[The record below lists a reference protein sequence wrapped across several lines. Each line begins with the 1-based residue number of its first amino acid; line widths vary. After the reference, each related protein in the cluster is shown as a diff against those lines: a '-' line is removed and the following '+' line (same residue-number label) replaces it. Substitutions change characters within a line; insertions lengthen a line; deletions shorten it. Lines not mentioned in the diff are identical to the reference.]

1 MRYIRKEIL
10 IKLKHVFL
18 QLSHKWV
25 RLKFMQATSGRCTCM
40 PVKTKDSFIVLPV
53 YMKFISWA
61 KTLGVIDFISIEV
74 WVSSAKPPVNMAWK
88 YALPAD
94 KTARWAW
101 NL

>member
-1 MRYIRKEIL
+1 MSEAKIYAGYFWQMHLYAR
-10 IKLKHVFL
+10 
-18 QLSHKWV
+18 
-25 RLKFMQATSGRCTCM
+25 
-40 PVKTKDSFIVLPV
+40 KTKDSFIVLPV